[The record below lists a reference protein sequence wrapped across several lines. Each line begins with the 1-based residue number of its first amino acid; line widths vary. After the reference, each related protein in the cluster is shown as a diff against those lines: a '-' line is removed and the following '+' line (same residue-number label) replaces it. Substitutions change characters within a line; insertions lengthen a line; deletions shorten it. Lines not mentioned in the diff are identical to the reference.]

1 MIRRCTPT
9 PTLSLR
15 FEHGPT
21 FAPTLRLM
29 AYHREILWKRGISHY
44 LARLPRSRTE
54 DDMVV
59 SDPATGYRGVG
70 IHMNGLENLSR

>member
-1 MIRRCTPT
+1 
-9 PTLSLR
+9 
-15 FEHGPT
+15 
-21 FAPTLRLM
+21 M
-29 AYHREILWKRGISHY
+29 AYHREILWKCGISHY
-44 LARLPRSRTE
+44 LARWPLSRTE